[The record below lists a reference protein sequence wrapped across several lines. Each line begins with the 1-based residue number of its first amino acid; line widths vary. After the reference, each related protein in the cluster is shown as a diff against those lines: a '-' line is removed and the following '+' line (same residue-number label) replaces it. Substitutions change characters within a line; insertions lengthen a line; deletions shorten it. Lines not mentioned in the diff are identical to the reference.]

1 MMSLQYKRFYNSVS
15 FVVVTV
21 LFLSLIVR
29 SFHLA
34 QASNTSSS
42 FPQPPLNNQNSGN
55 TMLYL
60 PLIQKPPRIFPILN
74 IPYFEGTEV
83 NYHQAAVTWFGQVRG
98 NENYADVRVGYNSNE
113 IYVHV
118 SVFDRFLWFDPSPD
132 IYNLTEWDAVS
143 LYLDLNG
150 NSGTSLGSSMYRFT
164 RQTQWW
170 DDQLIR
176 QIAYQ
181 ANSMD
186 WEPKPLTF
194 FTSYGWRGNAP
205 NDAIE
210 DRGHVITFHIPFVS
224 LGLQGAP
231 SMGTKLGAAVVVHDK
246 DDESGSTLSEKYW
259 PDDFDSSRS
268 ETWGQ
273 FSFGLPAFVP
283 PPASNPQS
291 YTFREGVNGYHLID
305 GVVGGNTSCGRGLDF
320 WWQWGDYTYP
330 PIRYMNAQNQRDIA
344 DWPCFSK
351 FYITFPFD
359 SLPFNKTVVSAKLTL
374 YQLGQAIGLPSD
386 PPEALN
392 SLIQASV
399 IYQDWNEATLTW
411 NNAPIPIENVSQT
424 WVESLPE
431 GEMGIPYE
439 WDLSRAVSKVYADHQ
454 PLRLVFYSADFY
466 SGHGKYFFSSD
477 EDWDIVRPSLT
488 IVLGEP

>member
-1 MMSLQYKRFYNSVS
+1 MMSLQYKRIYNSVS
-15 FVVVTV
+15 CVVGTA
-21 LFLSLIVR
+21 LFLLLIV
-29 SFHLA
+29 SSYQPA
-34 QASNTSSS
+34 QAFTTSSS
-42 FPQPPLNNQNSGN
+42 FPQSTRNNQNSGN
-55 TMLYL
+55 TTLYL
-60 PLIQKPPRIFPILN
+60 PIIERSPRTLPILN
-74 IPYFEGTEV
+74 IPFFEGTEV
-83 NYHQAAVTWFGQVRG
+83 NYHQAAVSWFGQVRG
-98 NENYADVRVGYNSNE
+98 NENYADIRVGYNSNE

-118 SVFDRFLWFDPSPD
+118 SVFDRFLWFDTSPD

-150 NSGTSLGSSMYRFT
+150 NSGTSLSTSMYRFT
-164 RQTQWW
+164 RQTQWLN
-170 DDQLIR
+170 DQLNR

-181 ANSMD
+181 ANSMG

-194 FTSYGWRGNAP
+194 STSYGWRGNAP

-210 DRGHVITFHIPFVS
+210 DRGHVITFHIPFAS

-231 SMGTKLGAAVVVHDK
+231 SAGTKFGAAVVVHDR
-246 DDESGSTLSEKYW
+246 DDEFGTTLSEKYW
-259 PDDFDSSRS
+259 PYDIDSSRS
-268 ETWGQ
+268 KTWGQ

-283 PPASNPQS
+283 PPASNPQL
-291 YTFREGVNGYHLID
+291 YTFREDLNGYNLTD
-305 GVVGGNTSCGRGLDF
+305 DVVDGNTSCGRGLEY
-320 WWQWGDYTYP
+320 WWQWGDYTHP
-330 PIRYMNAQNQRDIA
+330 PIRYMNAQNQRDVA

-351 FYITFPFD
+351 FYITFPLD
-359 SLPFNKTVVSAKLTL
+359 SLPSNKTVVSAKLTL

-399 IYQDWNEATLTW
+399 IDQYWNEATLTW
-411 NNAPIPIENVSQT
+411 NNAPFPIENVSQT

-454 PLRLVFYSADFY
+454 PLRLGFYSADFY